1 MRRDGQVD
9 MEQKTA
15 VDERELD
22 HAPEFDPEDFEPP
35 PLRLPDR
42 KRVAWVLAI
51 LLVIFCTAVL
61 PPLISVNR
69 FRGQIANSISASIG
83 RPVHIDAVTLDMLPW
98 PGFTLE
104 NFVVSE
110 DPGFGTE
117 PVIYAR
123 TVRARLRLRSL
134 WRRPVEF
141 SQITLEDPS
150 VNLVH
155 SADGRWN
162 VESILLQAAKIE
174 AAPTAQS
181 AAGRSPRFP
190 YISASGARINVK
202 MGLEK
207 MPISLTDADLALWLP
222 EPRQWRLR
230 LEGHPTRTD
239 AAAMDTGTLNI
250 EGTLGKASSLQ
261 DVPVEMTAEWKAA
274 PLGAVSWVL
283 AGQDAGLRGDMNL
296 RTNIAGTMGENKL
309 DSRLEITHLRRASF
323 VPAEMLDVDLECKA
337 GAGRLFHELN
347 DVRCGAP
354 TGAYTPEIAVTGKMP
369 EVLEPASA
377 TGTFTLKK
385 LPAAELLEV
394 LRLVTPRVSPEL
406 KVGGNVGGTAA
417 IADAGLTGSMMVP
430 DAQMKDDDGLFVD
443 GPAVFELAPGELT
456 MHPVG
461 LKLGAP
467 APASL
472 DAKLTRAGLTMHLSG
487 AMMGSRL
494 LQMAAALPLFGDGLD
509 EVLPVA
515 AADGKAAVETPIKV
529 DVVSTRAWFG
539 PQSWTAVAAPRENV
553 KKRRRR

>member
-1 MRRDGQVD
+1 
-9 MEQKTA
+9 MEQHTA
-15 VDERELD
+15 VDDPELND
-22 HAPEFDPEDFEPP
+22 APEFDPEDFEPP

-42 KRVAWVLAI
+42 KRVAWVLAV
-51 LLVIFCTAVL
+51 LLVILCAAVL

-83 RPVHIDAVTLDMLPW
+83 RPVHIDAVTLDILPW

-110 DPGFGTE
+110 DPAFGSE
-117 PVIYAR
+117 PVIFAR
-123 TVRARLRLRSL
+123 TVTARLRLRSL

-141 SQITLEDPS
+141 SRITLDDPS
-150 VNLVH
+150 VNLVRGG
-155 SADGRWN
+155 DGRWN

-190 YISASGARINVK
+190 YISATGARLNVK

-207 MPISLTDADLALWLP
+207 KPISLTDADFALWLP
-222 EPRQWRLR
+222 EPQQWRLR

-250 EGTLGKASSLQ
+250 EGTLGKASALK

-283 AGQDAGLRGDMNL
+283 MGQDAGLRGDLNL
-296 RTNIAGTMGENKL
+296 RTSIAGTMGENKL

-323 VPAEMLDVDLECKA
+323 VPAEMLEVDLECKA
-337 GAGRLFHELN
+337 MAGRLFHELN
-347 DVRCGAP
+347 DVHCGAP
-354 TGAYTPEIAVTGKMP
+354 TGAYTPLFAVTGKIP
-369 EVLEPASA
+369 EVFDPASA
-377 TGTFTLKK
+377 TGTLSLKK
-385 LPAAELLEV
+385 LPAEGMLEV
-394 LRLVTPRVSPEL
+394 LRLVTPRISPEL
-406 KVGGNVGGTAA
+406 KVAGNVAGTAT
-417 IADAGLTGSMMVP
+417 IADEGLTGSVMVP
-430 DAQMKDDDGLFVD
+430 DAQMKDGDGMFVD
-443 GPAVFELAPGELT
+443 GPAVFELAPSELT
-456 MHPVG
+456 MRPVG

-487 AMMGSRL
+487 GVMRTRL
-494 LQMAAALPLFGDGLD
+494 MQLAAALPLFGDGLN
-509 EVLPVA
+509 EALPA
-515 AADGKAAVETPIKV
+515 PAADGKTEAEAPIKV
-529 DVVSTRAWFG
+529 DLQSTRAWFG

-553 KKRRRR
+553 RRRRR